1 MGGHA
6 GLGVEEG
13 RHLVGIEEIWLSLEP
28 LRCLTFYL
36 NLSVQR
42 TEPPQRGPSSGGN
55 ILHKGNTQLNYKD
68 LRSEIIHTLSVTH
81 SLSDETGPCAQSTLF
96 DIAKPDELLEGGL
109 DAYVLLRALERQ
121 IDRKVGVHKYEQ
133 LLDALAHLVV

>member
-1 MGGHA
+1 MC
-6 GLGVEEG
+6 E
-13 RHLVGIEEIWLSLEP
+13 
-28 LRCLTFYL
+28 LRKFGC
-36 NLSVQR
+36 
-42 TEPPQRGPSSGGN
+42 PSSLSAASRFIYPFSALTAPTAWTIIRGN

>member
-1 MGGHA
+1 MHSCVLQPTASDNHRIVCVSSIIDRSSFIQHHRG
-6 GLGVEEG
+6 
-13 RHLVGIEEIWLSLEP
+13 
-28 LRCLTFYL
+28 
-36 NLSVQR
+36 NL
-42 TEPPQRGPSSGGN
+42 
-55 ILHKGNTQLNYKD
+55 LHKGNTQLNYKD
-68 LRSEIIHTLSVTH
+68 LMSEIIHTLSVTH

>member
-1 MGGHA
+1 MIHS
-6 GLGVEEG
+6 E
-13 RHLVGIEEIWLSLEP
+13 W
-28 LRCLTFYL
+28 YL
-36 NLSVQR
+36 FQR
-42 TEPPQRGPSSGGN
+42 TPQPTASRPSSIIDRNAQALYNIIGGISYTKG
-55 ILHKGNTQLNYKD
+55 ILNSTKKISG
-68 LRSEIIHTLSVTH
+68 LRSFTLSVSLTH

-133 LLDALAHLVV
+133 LLNALAHLVV

>member
-1 MGGHA
+1 MC
-6 GLGVEEG
+6 E
-13 RHLVGIEEIWLSLEP
+13 
-28 LRCLTFYL
+28 LRKFGC
-36 NLSVQR
+36 
-42 TEPPQRGPSSGGN
+42 PSSLSAASRFIYLFSALSPHSVDHHPGGISYTKG
-55 ILHKGNTQLNYKD
+55 ILNSTIKISG
-68 LRSEIIHTLSVTH
+68 LRSFTLSVSLTH
-81 SLSDETGPCAQSTLF
+81 SQYSDETGPCAHSTLF

>member
-1 MGGHA
+1 MFLDSSRTLPDTKE
-6 GLGVEEG
+6 GLGNPDMS
-13 RHLVGIEEIWLSLEP
+13 GILLA
-28 LRCLTFYL
+28 
-36 NLSVQR
+36 
-42 TEPPQRGPSSGGN
+42 
-55 ILHKGNTQLNYKD
+55 QLAKD